1 MAVTDFY
8 KHPFRRV
15 SELKKP
21 ALDDMEHRHSSG
33 RTDGEKEAHGVNP
46 HVKTRVGDITCIS
59 KTPNV
64 APMCHS
70 CVFVTVCIQ

>member
-33 RTDGEKEAHGVNP
+33 RTDGEKRG
-46 HVKTRVGDITCIS
+46 TRSESTCENES
-59 KTPNV
+59 G
-64 APMCHS
+64 
-70 CVFVTVCIQ
+70 